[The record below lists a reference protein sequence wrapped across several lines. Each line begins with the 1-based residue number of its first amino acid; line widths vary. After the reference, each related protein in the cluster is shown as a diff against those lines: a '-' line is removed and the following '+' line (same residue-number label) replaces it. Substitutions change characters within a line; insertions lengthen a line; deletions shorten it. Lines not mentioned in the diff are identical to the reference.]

1 MLCRIYNNMKYNNN
15 NSNNDNTN
23 NIKLNMTVILTSGN
37 LDLS

>member
-23 NIKLNMTVILTSGN
+23 YIKLNMTVILTSGN